1 MTGPIPPEAQ
11 QQDALSLVL
20 QAAGHPLQG
29 DMALYRGTVA
39 DGLPTQLQ
47 DRNLVTQ
54 AQDQSW
60 RRSWMLMLSP
70 GGGGPMPVPPNP
82 PGSTYPSP
90 PPGNPG
96 NTGQERF
103 IQAAD
108 GATGALRWQPTLDYM
123 PNVGDRFVLF
133 RDYRFAQWLAWL
145 NETAR
150 NLHYPLDVYVP
161 YAGDDRVRYTMPD
174 PIQRAGWLN
183 EVLLG
188 PANVSYTSP
197 EARSV
202 RWFHVNPSNVE
213 GDLYL
218 VLSRPL
224 AQHQTLLFRARPPF
238 AYEHQSPYTGLTSV
252 LWPAGRDPAVGAGVR
267 PPVRLFV
274 LGTVWR
280 SLQQKV
286 SNLTGQP
293 RALWLQNLERCAR
306 QYAQACAEWGPKE
319 MGWEVGYTD
328 DWYPTGTVSWGTA

>member
-1 MTGPIPPEAQ
+1 MTTPQ

-20 QAAGHPLQG
+20 QAAGHGLQG
-29 DMALYRGTVA
+29 DMALYQGTVSQ
-39 DGLPTQLQ
+39 GQPTSLQ
-47 DRNLVTQ
+47 DRGLVTQ
-54 AQDQSW
+54 SQDQSW
-60 RRSWMLMLSP
+60 RRAWVLFLD
-70 GGGGPMPVPPNP
+70 GDNAGE
-82 PGSTYPSP
+82 
-90 PPGNPG
+90 
-96 NTGQERF
+96 ERF
-103 IQAAD
+103 VQTAD
-108 GATGALRWQPTLDYM
+108 GGSGTLRWQPPLDH
-123 PNVGDRFVLF
+123 PLPAGAAFVLF
-133 RDYRFAQWLAWL
+133 RDYRFSQWVAWL

-161 YAGDDRVRYTMPD
+161 HAEGRVRYTMPE
-174 PIQRAGWLN
+174 PILRAGWLS
-183 EVLLG
+183 EVLVG
-188 PANVSYTSP
+188 PATLAYTSP

-224 AQHQTLLFRARPPF
+224 GAHQQLLFRARPPF
-238 AYEHQSPYTGLTSV
+238 AYEHQTPYTGLHSV
-252 LWPAGRDPAVGAGVR
+252 LWPAGRDPATQAAIV

-286 SNLTGQP
+286 SNLSGQP

-319 MGWEVGYTD
+319 HGWEVGYTD
-328 DWYPTGTVSWGTA
+328 DWYPAGSLSWSTP